1 MADKEPVDLAN
12 IPDPDEDDLDDLD
25 GQPQP
30 ERAKITGL
38 TFTRCTRDFQKHEN
52 RRKEGGTRTRTG
64 DLHRPQATN

>member
-30 ERAKITGL
+30 ERAKFTGL
-38 TFTRCTRDFQKHEN
+38 IFTRCTRDF
-52 RRKEGGTRTRTG
+52 
-64 DLHRPQATN
+64 